1 MDFRYKDYLTA
12 PLELLCILHE
22 WEKFESLS
30 KAEMDEYILAR
41 LRRICSYAQK
51 HIPYYKKLF
60 QDISFDPEKLTSFE
74 YYRKIPVMNKEIVR
88 QHFDE
93 LQSDELKKLGAVI
106 CETSGSTGTPLEFYL
121 DKNVNRASFCLFYK
135 TWSMADEWKLGS
147 RQVTLTGYAEGVYQY
162 QWKTNILA
170 LSSFHL
176 SEENVELFYSLIKK
190 YKPKVLRGYPS
201 ALYLFAK
208 LLEKKGLRLTFKTMF
223 TGAETLLPFQ
233 RKYIEEFFGG
243 KIIDHYTHWERT
255 ASICNCK
262 CGKLHA
268 QNFYGYHEVVDDNGN
283 PVENGVKGRLVCTG
297 LYNLAMPLLRYDTR
311 DIAIFSVNQTC
322 DCGSLLPVI
331 DSIEGRIE
339 DIVVT
344 PEGRLVGRLDAAFK
358 YSKNIRLANIYQ
370 SQKEYITVNIVPDD
384 GYNYES
390 DERPIIEELRKRLG
404 NQIDIRIKYV
414 SESEIPRTKAGKVR
428 FVISEVMKNNDDM
441 KVVERI
447 ERG

>member
-1 MDFRYKDYLTA
+1 MDFRFKDYVTA
-12 PLELLCILHE
+12 PLELLHILKE
-22 WEKFESLS
+22 WENFESLS
-30 KAEMDEYILAR
+30 KEQMDEYVLAK
-41 LRRICSYAQK
+41 LRVICKYAQK
-51 HIPYYKKLF
+51 HIPYYTKLF
-60 QDISFDPEKLTSFE
+60 QDINFDPDKLISFD
-74 YYRKIPVMNKEIVR
+74 YYRKLPVMNKDTVK
-88 QHFDE
+88 QHFNE

-106 CETSGSTGTPLEFYL
+106 CETSGSTGTPLQFYL

-135 TWSMADEWKLGS
+135 TWSMADNWKLGS

-190 YKPKVLRGYPS
+190 YKPKFLRGYPS

-208 LLEKKGLRLTFKTMF
+208 LLEKKGLRLQFKTMF

-243 KIIDHYTHWERT
+243 TIIDHYTHWERT

-268 QNFYGYHEVVDDNGN
+268 QNFYGYHEVVDDFGHPVKNG
-283 PVENGVKGRLVCTG
+283 EKGHLVCTG

-311 DIAIFSVNQTC
+311 DIASFSVNQNC

-331 DSIEGRIE
+331 DSVEGRIE

-358 YSKNIRLANIYQ
+358 YSKNIRLAHIYQ
-370 SQKEYITVNIVPDD
+370 KEKESITVNIVPDD
-384 GYNYES
+384 GYSYEN
-390 DERPIIEELRKRLG
+390 DEKPIMEELRKRLG
-404 NQIDIRIKYV
+404 DQIDIHIKHV

-428 FVISEVMKNNDDM
+428 FVISEVMKNNDEIN
-441 KVVERI
+441 VVESL
-447 ERG
+447 ERE